1 MEARKRPRP
10 SRTHPDEA
18 GDDASTSLSM
28 STDGQHSAAFGGGGG
43 LKRNLLLG
51 MAVLFMSQIVIFSV
65 LYMQWT
71 PPAATPPSTKAQ
83 QGQEPHDA
91 IHKYMDEAGCK
102 ISGKEAISAL
112 TR

>member
-10 SRTHPDEA
+10 SRTHRDEA
-18 GDDASTSLSM
+18 GDDASLSM
-28 STDGQHSAAFGGGGG
+28 SMDGQQSAAFGGGGG
-43 LKRNLLLG
+43 LKRNLFLG
-51 MAVLFMSQIVIFSV
+51 MAILFMSQIVIFSV

-71 PPAATPPSTKAQ
+71 PPAATPPSPKAQ

-102 ISGKEAISAL
+102 ISGKEPISAL